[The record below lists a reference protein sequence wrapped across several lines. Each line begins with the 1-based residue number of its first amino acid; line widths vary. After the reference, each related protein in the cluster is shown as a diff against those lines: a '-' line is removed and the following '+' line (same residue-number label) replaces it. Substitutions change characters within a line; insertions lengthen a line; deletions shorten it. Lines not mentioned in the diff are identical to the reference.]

1 MASSP
6 KNLLPSLTNACNDVA
21 VAEDAL
27 VPEFPVPSWLGTLKC
42 LRDSLLVDAL
52 KVCHFS
58 NSKENFMSM
67 FSVVH
72 FCINPLVTRVKK
84 SKWVY

>member
-1 MASSP
+1 MWAARGGIP
-6 KNLLPSLTNACNDVA
+6 NPLLLPSLTNACNDVA

-52 KVCHFS
+52 LVCHFS
-58 NSKENFMSM
+58 TSKEDFMSYLC
-67 FSVVH
+67 FSSYTFV
-72 FCINPLVTRVKK
+72 
-84 SKWVY
+84 